1 MSSKNHPSKTK
12 NKRHIHFQYTF
23 DRARTI
29 YGYESL
35 PVAHAH
41 RALSRSLI
49 TLASMTY
56 SKENSL
62 ESNYL
67 HHAHEAFRIAQ
78 DWFGVEDRI
87 RLFPFKMTLAHAQQA
102 HISSADDAVKES
114 SFNEAME
121 LLDECSLIAQEI
133 FGSMSFKVAQVHRL
147 RSATFLS
154 KKM

>member
-1 MSSKNHPSKTK
+1 
-12 NKRHIHFQYTF
+12 
-23 DRARTI
+23 
-29 YGYESL
+29 
-35 PVAHAH
+35 
-41 RALSRSLI
+41 
-49 TLASMTY
+49 
-56 SKENSL
+56 
-62 ESNYL
+62 
-67 HHAHEAFRIAQ
+67 
-78 DWFGVEDRI
+78 
-87 RLFPFKMTLAHAQQA
+87 MTLAHAQQA